1 MGYSRRLGRR
11 PMEQASKS
19 SHHNVVND
27 AEVQRFLGGCAL
39 PRSAADVNL
48 TEHVLLQYGPVV
60 VNPIRHI
67 VAVDSGFTEVAVQ
80 KNFPSSTLCFFQFG
94 ALMFSVADLESLEQS
109 PFIDPEDMAKLKRI
123 ERVKLTLP
131 IRNIALKDQPTLTA
145 SVRVTLYDFF
155 RQVRDGTSMLESL
168 RWFLFEEYL
177 QPEDEYS
184 LASCPECRKSDIAV
198 LRSQVTK
205 EGRFPCANCSA
216 SLYLTDVFRLH
227 EAIDDTIGAGGIL
240 GYVATLLEQF
250 VMVHFL
256 RLILEQRPAL
266 LKEIFFVKDGPL
278 AFFGQTANMYAKM
291 RALVRYVFDHHDLY
305 MAGLEKSGAFVE
317 HAAEVSSVMKDGSVL
332 ILDNDYIYKYIIP
345 GKADPTNPY
354 GRTTYYSAKLIF
366 KSRHAG
372 VHVVTIPTREPL
384 VSPKPEDLRNLMA
397 ILTNI
402 EKLRCDMYDD
412 AIIPVALVNKL
423 VSLANHPSSKILQRF
438 AIEAVP
444 R

>member
-19 SHHNVVND
+19 SHQNVIND
-27 AEVQRFLGGCAL
+27 AEVQRFLSRCVP
-39 PRSAADVNL
+39 PRSASDVKLNQ
-48 TEHVLLQYGPVV
+48 HMLLDYEPVP

-67 VAVDSGFTEVAVQ
+67 VAVDSGFTEVPVQ

-109 PFIDPEDMAKLKRI
+109 PFIDPADMAKLKRI
-123 ERVKLTLP
+123 ERLKLALP
-131 IRNIALKDQPTLTA
+131 IRNIALKDQPTLTS
-145 SVRVTLYDFF
+145 SVRAVLYDFF
-155 RQVRDGTSMLESL
+155 GQVRDDTSMLETL
-168 RWFLFEEYL
+168 RWLVFEEYL
-177 QPEDEYS
+177 HPEDEYN
-184 LASCPECRKSDIAV
+184 LASCPECEESNITVHRGE
-198 LRSQVTK
+198 VTK
-205 EGRFPCANCSA
+205 EGRFPCGKCKA

-227 EAIDDTIGAGGIL
+227 EAIDDTVGAGGVL
-240 GYVATLLEQF
+240 GYVTTLLEQF

-266 LKEIFFVKDGPL
+266 LKEIFFIKDGPL
-278 AFFGQTANMYAKM
+278 AFFGQTANMYKKM
-291 RALVRYVFDHHDLY
+291 RALVRYLFDQHNLY

-317 HAAEVSSVMKDGSVL
+317 HAAEVSTTMKDGSIL

-345 GKADPTNPY
+345 GKADSSNPY

-372 VHVVTIPTREPL
+372 VHVVTVPTTEPL
-384 VSPKPEDLRNLMA
+384 ANPKAEDLRNLAA

-412 AIIPVALVNKL
+412 ALIPVALVNKL

-438 AIEAVP
+438 AVETVGH
-444 R
+444 

>member
-1 MGYSRRLGRR
+1 
-11 PMEQASKS
+11 MEQASKS
-19 SHHNVVND
+19 THHNVIND
-27 AEVQRFLGGCAL
+27 AEVQKFLGCCAL
-39 PRSAADVNL
+39 PRSSADVNL
-48 TEHVLLQYGPVV
+48 SEHVLLEYKPVA

-67 VAVDSGFTEVAVQ
+67 VAVDSGFTEVSVQ

-94 ALMFSVADLESLEQS
+94 ALMFSVADLENLEKS

-131 IRNIALKDQPTLTA
+131 IRNVALKDQPSLTA

-155 RQVRDGTSMLESL
+155 RQVRDNTSMLETL
-168 RWFLFEEYL
+168 RWFLFEEYSH
-177 QPEDEYS
+177 PEDEYN
-184 LASCPECRKSDIAV
+184 LASCPECGQHNITIHRT
-198 LRSQVTK
+198 QVTK
-205 EGRFPCANCSA
+205 EGRFRCGKCPA

-240 GYVATLLEQF
+240 GYVTTLLEQF

-256 RLILEQRPAL
+256 RLILEQRPGL

-291 RALVRYVFDHHDLY
+291 RALVRYLFDQHELY

-317 HAAEVSSVMKDGSVL
+317 HAGEVSTAMKDGSVL

-345 GKADPTNPY
+345 GKADPSNPY

-372 VHVVTIPTREPL
+372 VHVVTVPTTEPL
-384 VSPKPEDLRNLMA
+384 VSPKPEDLRNLVA